1 MSTQPL
7 KWDYPDAYIVD
18 IQVGPEH
25 IDHYGHVNNCEYIR
39 WLEVVAWAHSESL
52 GLTLAR
58 YRELD
63 RGMVVHRHEV
73 DYVAPGYRDEPLQ
86 IATWIERCDGKL
98 TLERRFQLQRVTDG
112 VTLMRAHT
120 RFICVQLSTG
130 KPKRMPEEYAQGYGR
145 VALTSIG

>member
-1 MSTQPL
+1 MSEQNL
-7 KWDYPDAYIVD
+7 QWDHPTPFISD
-18 IQVGPEH
+18 IEVTAEH

-39 WLEVVAWAHSESL
+39 WLEVVAWAHSDAL
-52 GLTLAR
+52 GLTLER

-73 DYVAPGYRDEPLQ
+73 DYLAPAYLGERLQ

-130 KPKRMPEEYAQGYGR
+130 KAKRMPAEYASGYGA
-145 VALTSIG
+145 VALESVF